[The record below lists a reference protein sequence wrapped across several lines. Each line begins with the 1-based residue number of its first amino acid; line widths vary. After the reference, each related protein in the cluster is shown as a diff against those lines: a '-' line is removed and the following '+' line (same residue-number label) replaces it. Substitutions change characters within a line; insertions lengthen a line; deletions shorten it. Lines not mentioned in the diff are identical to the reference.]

1 MTGNQR
7 RRLPWVLMLL
17 GALMALYALGMLLQ
31 TGNMLQYCALA
42 PEAGEKGEN
51 LKALA
56 DSARRLG
63 DSMKDTFAW
72 TAIGGTCGTVT
83 LSSESSSAEAKLIAM
98 GEGWLEIYPR
108 FLVRGRRI
116 GESELQQGAA
126 VIMLDEDLA
135 FSLFGTELPEDAAVI
150 LNNVTFQVVGT
161 VRHGGSRSGRRGVGD
176 TVAFDAYV
184 PLLTVVANE
193 VPLKMLML
201 SVLPQDNSGTAQ
213 IFRENAM
220 QWLAGGEMI
229 DLQKE
234 AMRRTVLPR
243 ILLLIVGLY
252 AMVGLFR
259 RMACLASKWFDSYM
273 QSLKGSYFTALIP
286 RLLGTVAMTL
296 LGFGALIG
304 ATYLLMLFSVQ
315 PLYVFTE
322 WVPENIVEWT
332 SIARVFWNLTAEA
345 ARPVRIGSRELRVV
359 EFWGGLLRWGV
370 IMLLLG
376 AALLPKA
383 RRPQKR

>member
-56 DSARRLG
+56 DSARKLG

-83 LSSESSSAEAKLIAM
+83 LSSESSSAEAELIAM

-126 VIMLDEDLA
+126 VIMLDEGLA

-176 TVAFDAYV
+176 TIAFDAYV

-201 SVLPQDNSGTAQ
+201 SVLPQDNSGAAQ